1 MDAAESGDTVS
12 LKAET
17 YFLTE
22 GQLVLHGAVNIEGAG
37 SRVTIIQSN
46 FESRIGY
53 VAPGADITV
62 TGLSAVNGRALE
74 QAPDGGRGISTAG
87 RLHLIE
93 STVAFNST
101 GAEDAEE
108 AAPGGRR

>member
-22 GQLVLHGAVNIEGAG
+22 GQLVLHGAVNIEGAR

-46 FESRIGY
+46 FESCIG
-53 VAPGADITV
+53 
-62 TGLSAVNGRALE
+62 
-74 QAPDGGRGISTAG
+74 
-87 RLHLIE
+87 
-93 STVAFNST
+93 
-101 GAEDAEE
+101 
-108 AAPGGRR
+108 